1 MMDGLYSAAAGL
13 FAQQS
18 RMDMLSNDIANVS
31 TTGYKQERVGFRD
44 LIYNQEGGV
53 PIGAGSAVVNAG
65 RDFSPG
71 AFNQTGDP
79 LSVAIAGPG
88 FFQVRTADGKTALT
102 RSGDFQLDADGS
114 LVTQSGQRLVP
125 PITVP
130 KGDSASDVSIS
141 AQGVVKAKG
150 TTIGKITVVDVP
162 GEGGLLSIGDN
173 LYMPTAA
180 SGAPQPAGKDTTV
193 QQGYL
198 EASNV
203 DLGSAMVDVMDSERS
218 YQLDSQ
224 MISTQ
229 DQMMQI
235 ANQIRQ

>member
-1 MMDGLYSAAAGL
+1 
-13 FAQQS
+13 
-18 RMDMLSNDIANVS
+18 MLANDIANVS

-65 RDFSPG
+65 RDFSAG

-79 LSVAIAGPG
+79 LSVAISGPG
-88 FFQVRTADGKTALT
+88 FFQVQTAGGKVALT

-114 LVTQSGQRLVP
+114 IVTQSGQRLVP

-130 KGDSASDVSIS
+130 KGDSPSDVSI
-141 AQGVVKAKG
+141 AADGTVKAKG
-150 TTIGKITVVDVP
+150 TTIGKIQVVDVP

-180 SGAPQPAGKDTTV
+180 SGAPQPAGKDTTLD
-193 QQGYL
+193 QGYL
-198 EASNV
+198 ESSNV
-203 DLGSAMVDVMDSERS
+203 DLASAMTDVMDAQRS
-218 YQLDSQ
+218 FSLDSQ

>member
-44 LIYNQEGGV
+44 LLYNDEGGV
-53 PIGAGSAVVNAG
+53 PIGAGSAVVDGG

-79 LSVAIAGPG
+79 LSVAISGPG
-88 FFQVRTADGKTALT
+88 FFQVRTADGKIALT
-102 RSGDFQLDADGS
+102 RSGDFKVDADGS
-114 LVTQSGQRLVP
+114 ICTQSGQRLVP
-125 PITVP
+125 PITIP
-130 KGDSASDVSIS
+130 KGDSPDDVSIS
-141 AQGVVKAKG
+141 ASGLVKAKG

-162 GEGGLLSIGDN
+162 GESGLQSIGDS
-173 LYMPTAA
+173 LFLPTAA
-180 SGAPQPAGKDTTV
+180 SGAPRPVGKGTTLD
-193 QQGYL
+193 QGYL
-198 EASNV
+198 ESSNV
-203 DLGSAMVDVMDSERS
+203 DLGSAMTDVMDSERS

>member
-18 RMDMLSNDIANVS
+18 RMDMLANDIANVS

-44 LIYNQEGGV
+44 LIYNNEGGV
-53 PIGAGSAVVNAG
+53 RIGAGSAVVDAG
-65 RDFSPG
+65 RDFTAG

-79 LSVAIAGPG
+79 LSVAISGSG
-88 FFQVRTADGKTALT
+88 FFQVRTADGKIALT
-102 RSGDFQLDADGS
+102 RSGDFQLDAEGS
-114 LVTQSGQRLVP
+114 MVTQSGQRLVP

-130 KGDSASDVSIS
+130 RGDSPDDISIASD
-141 AQGVVKAKG
+141 GTVKAKG

-162 GEGGLLSIGDN
+162 GEGGLQSIGN
-173 LYMPTAA
+173 SLFLPTAA
-180 SGAPQPAGKDTTV
+180 SGAPRPVGKETTLS
-193 QQGYL
+193 QGYL

-203 DLGSAMVDVMDSERS
+203 DLGEAMVDVMDAQRS
-218 YQLDSQ
+218 FQLDSQ
-224 MISTQ
+224 MINTQ
-229 DQMMQI
+229 DQMAQI

>member
-18 RMDMLSNDIANVS
+18 RMDMLANDISNVS

-44 LIYNQEGGV
+44 LIYNDEGGV
-53 PIGAGSAVVNAG
+53 RIGAGSAVVDAG

-88 FFQVRTADGKTALT
+88 FFQVRTTDGKVALT
-102 RSGDFQLDADGS
+102 RSGDFQIDAEGS
-114 LVTQSGQRLVP
+114 ITTQTGQRLVP

-130 KGDSASDVSIS
+130 KGDSPSDISIS
-141 AQGVVKAKG
+141 ANGTVKAKG
-150 TTIGKITVVDVP
+150 TTIGKIQVVDVP
-162 GEGGLLSIGDN
+162 GDGGLLSIGDS
-173 LYMPTAA
+173 LYLPTAA
-180 SGAPQPAGKDTTV
+180 SGAPQPVGKDTTLD
-193 QQGYL
+193 QGYL
-198 EASNV
+198 ESSNV
-203 DLGSAMVDVMDSERS
+203 DLASAMTNVMDAQRS
-218 YQLDSQ
+218 YSLDSQ